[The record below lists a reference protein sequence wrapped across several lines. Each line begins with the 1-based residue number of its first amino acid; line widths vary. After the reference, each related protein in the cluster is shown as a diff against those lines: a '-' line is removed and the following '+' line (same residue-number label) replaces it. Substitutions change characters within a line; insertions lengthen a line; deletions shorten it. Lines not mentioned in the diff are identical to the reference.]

1 MIGEIFYSLKE
12 AQVVIEKWRVDYNTK
27 RLHKAPLG
35 SKFVFTVHDYDI
47 KTLSLRRD

>member
-1 MIGEIFYSLKE
+1 LNGEIFYSFKE

-27 RLHKAPLG
+27 RWHNALG

-47 KTLSLRRD
+47 KTLSLQLD